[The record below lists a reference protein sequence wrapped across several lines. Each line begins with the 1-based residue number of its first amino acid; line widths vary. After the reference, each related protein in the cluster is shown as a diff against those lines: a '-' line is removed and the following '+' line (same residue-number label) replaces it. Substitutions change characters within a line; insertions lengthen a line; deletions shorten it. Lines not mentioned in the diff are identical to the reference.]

1 MAGLI
6 NTGIWGFLTSAKLTG
21 KKVLNVAGEEIDEWI
36 STFVSGLSGWMI
48 DKLGNAEFKSVFV
61 RDKLVTNEFVYNRI
75 RVTEDEEIISS
86 SIKIASYIDNED
98 GTYTVFP
105 DLREGD
111 YNPLAEDDL
120 LIGYYHAK
128 GNTGTIYSIQKFTAI
143 ADPSKDDQS
152 ILLEPEIDSIPYQH
166 MIVVRVGNITD
177 EERQSFIRISSKT
190 NCQYFYDAIDSWTAY
205 DDPERIKLALG
216 HADIGLIPAW
226 AGNVVSGVKRWFGL
240 IADGVII
247 RGTFILH
254 NDKTIED
261 ELNNRETQI
270 RGDFEIREDGI
281 SGKWQEVIDYAK
293 KASDSASVA
302 VEYEKKIK
310 ELTGDFNA
318 NAEKLSADFSEKV
331 TTEIKTATDAISKTK
346 EEATSSLQLTAKD
359 FTLAFAQLV
368 ENKTTEATSAILEV
382 KKTAESSLQ
391 LTAKNLTTT
400 FEEKVESQMLNAKGE
415 ITHITESSK
424 SELTLT
430 AKELTTKFE
439 ASVSDTEGSIKKE
452 ISSQVTQN
460 AKLWKVEIMGADEN
474 GNPNTIL
481 SSINA
486 DESGIQIEGEKVKIT
501 GELLTNIIKASGL
514 NINDNFIVN
523 ADGTVSACGDFKT
536 GNSGARVWIN
546 RDFKNGPMIRL
557 FSSGNTPVMEMRA
570 FIFDDG
576 TPDIRIK
583 MLDTKNLN
591 KWSEY
596 GISTCELHEALS
608 DGTSYETLIEAGRI
622 RIFKNGIERWNI
634 DKR

>member
-21 KKVLNVAGEEIDEWI
+21 KKVLNAAGEEIDEWI

-359 FTLAFAQLV
+359 FTLAFTQLV
-368 ENKTTEATSAILEV
+368 EKKTTESTGAINSI
-382 KKTAESSLQ
+382 AES
-391 LTAKNLTTT
+391 
-400 FEEKVESQMLNAKGE
+400 
-415 ITHITESSK
+415 HK
-424 SELTLT
+424 SELKLT

-439 ASVSDTEGSIKKE
+439 QSVTDAEGDIVKE
-452 ISSQVTQN
+452 ISTQVSQS
-460 AKLWKVEIMGADEN
+460 AKQWKVEVMGTDED
-474 GNPNTIL
+474 GNPNKIL
-481 SSINA
+481 AAINA
-486 DESGIQIEGEKVKIT
+486 SEEGIKIKGDKIEIT
-501 GELLTNIIKASGL
+501 GTLIADIIKASGL
-514 NINDNFIVN
+514 NINDNFVVN
-523 ADGTVSACGDFKT
+523 KDGTTNIKGNFVSNSERNQIIISSKDKCIILREDDFSLLPSVKISFNDEEEE
-536 GNSGARVWIN
+536 GYYSGVVRVYRNSTLGTKST
-546 RDFKNGPMIRL
+546 FSTLNGRGLDVYMAGTTAFFRATRMKCNL
-557 FSSGNTPVMEMRA
+557 FPLLPTM
-570 FIFDDG
+570 
-576 TPDIRIK
+576 
-583 MLDTKNLN
+583 
-591 KWSEY
+591 
-596 GISTCELHEALS
+596 
-608 DGTSYETLIEAGRI
+608 EAGE
-622 RIFKNGIERWNI
+622 FYVDDNGFV
-634 DKR
+634 KMVK